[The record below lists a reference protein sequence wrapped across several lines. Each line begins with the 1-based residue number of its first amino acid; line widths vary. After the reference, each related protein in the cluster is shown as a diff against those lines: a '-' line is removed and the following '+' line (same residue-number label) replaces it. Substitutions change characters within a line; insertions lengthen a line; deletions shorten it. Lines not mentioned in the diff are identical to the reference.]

1 MADTL
6 VNTLY
11 PPAVET
17 FQPAFIYTDGPVIT
31 FSISPFNAA
40 PDIKYVHVSVTDQR
54 NNENVLKGSL
64 SFIDNIN
71 GNIISRGYG
80 IYNGLL
86 VSEFPQDEGQEDAGL
101 VHYDSELDLYSI
113 SIPTF
118 LLRKEDTVTVVT
130 EKTEVNATTED
141 GENVTSSSS
150 SSQQYFNVGQY
161 YKIQLRFD
169 KCESNINDKELEK
182 LSSNTQE
189 AAEALTFLQGYMVNQ
204 RPYFS
209 EWSTVTLVKPVLP
222 IHVYFPQLPEKSQ
235 EMPSFNKGLIRVA
248 ARVWFADT
256 EENTDK
262 INAAYGN
269 GRWEENEHLE
279 RYRIKVYQEDVPITD
294 TEEVYAEPTRVNNT
308 YEYGINYILDLT
320 NAAENTQCVLVLEI
334 WSNNDYYYTTTR
346 TFTITEFSE
355 IYNSPKWH
363 NHPGTE
369 YPAEYIEV
377 NQEDG
382 VAIIDFSWIDTKL
395 PPGNLYIK
403 RACSKDNFKKWD
415 IISVTE
421 ELGERINLHLED
433 YTICSLHKYRYAA
446 QYEQIKGPWSKIYY
460 SNTIYPKFYEML
472 LERQNRQIAI
482 RYNGQVTSWKPTIN
496 RQKIDTLGGKYPKFV
511 ENAQMNYKQFSVQGL
526 ISAEADFNRKFLN
539 EFQGKWVHDGTKYEY
554 QYDYQRDIISYDEAF
569 NGVYG
574 IRNDTYA
581 DGEFGYNSDEL
592 YDLNKQKTNN
602 EIEFSEDK
610 GNKYWSHETARGRNA
625 LPRGYTKS
633 IFSDI
638 ELEGDSDI
646 RILQHQHDLYPQD
659 NWYWEREFR
668 EQLIQWLND
677 GEPKLYRSM
686 PEGNVAVILTDIS
699 LTPIT
704 QLGRRLY
711 QFTATMYEVG
721 DGYSLES
728 LDKLGIINIPK
739 LATAYAESGTS
750 NNNSGSSS
758 SDSSI
763 DSNVHTVEQVGQL
776 YYPNIY
782 DKGLIKE
789 RDSSEETINLKNY
802 IWDNIALVDRINNQY
817 KSELSRWVIDDKS
830 VYLKDVRIQFC
841 SKPHWY
847 IYDGNNWSYLPDQKI
862 TQVSDNAQVY
872 LGYILYI
879 SYSNGT
885 TTLPKR
891 AIFVNEKGYYQVPS
905 NTFVKEI
912 RLYNHVNENGVQD
925 VQDRVIID
933 YILHY
938 NQSYNVNILP
948 SRKRTLWRI
957 IGQWGGMYP
966 VNTYVGPSIYE
977 KYNITQYRYDS
988 DSGKIDESKFVNF
1001 AQRLDYWQG
1010 ISVDVSPYSVIGI
1023 KYQNTDEYQTIVVG
1037 HTGVFS
1043 IMDDA
1048 PTDDIVFLGRKM
1060 FLVDRSRQ
1068 PYLDEWEY
1076 TVDESI
1082 DYEGNT
1088 DHTPVNWFEL
1098 QNTQIVDSGD
1108 RVVYYFAQQ
1117 VNNEEDADIDIPIGM
1132 EHTVFQQWVETHASD
1147 PVDISHPEINRV
1159 YPIRINNTTQ
1169 NYIYYIDYK
1178 WYPISIIA
1186 EDGTALAA
1194 VPVYGYINYIGN
1206 IVRSEYN

>member
-17 FQPAFIYTDGPVIT
+17 FQPAFVYTDGPVVT

-40 PDIKYVHVSVTDQR
+40 SDIRYVHVSVTDQR

-71 GNIISRGYG
+71 GNISRGYG

-86 VSEFPQDEGQEDAGL
+86 VSEFPQGEETGDAGL
-101 VHYDSELDLYSI
+101 VHYDQELDLYSI
-113 SIPTF
+113 SIPTS
-118 LLRKEDTVTVVT
+118 LLRKEDTVTV
-130 EKTEVNATTED
+130 TTETLTHGINLD
-141 GENVTSSSS
+141 TGERETSPTSNP
-150 SSQQYFNVGQY
+150 QQYFNVGQY

-169 KCESNINDKELEK
+169 KGALNIGDLEFQK
-182 LSSNTQE
+182 FSTDVEE
-189 AAEALTFLQGYMVNQ
+189 AAEAVTLLQGYMVNQ

-209 EWSTVTLVKPVLP
+209 EWSTVTLVKPILP
-222 IHVYFPQLPEKSQ
+222 IHVYFPQLPEKPQ
-235 EMPSFNKGLIRVA
+235 EMPTFNKGLIRVA

-262 INAAYGN
+262 INEAYGN

-279 RYRIKVYQEDVPITD
+279 RYRIKVHQGNVLITD

-320 NAAENTQCVLVLEI
+320 NAAEGAQCILTLEI

-346 TFTITEFSE
+346 NFTIANFSE
-355 IYNSPKWH
+355 AYNTPKWH
-363 NHPGTE
+363 NHTGTE

-382 VAIIDFSWIDTKL
+382 VAIIDFSWNDIKL

-403 RACSKDNFKKWD
+403 RACSKDNFKNWE

-421 ELGERINLHLED
+421 EPGENISVHIED
-433 YTICSLHKYRYAA
+433 YTICSLHKYKYAA
-446 QYEQIKGPWSKIYY
+446 QHEALTGPWSRVYY

-482 RYNGQVTSWKPTIN
+482 RYNGQVTSWKPVVN
-496 RQKIDTLGGKYPKFV
+496 RQKVDTLGGRYPKFV

-526 ISAEADFNRKFLN
+526 IVAEADFNRKFLN
-539 EFQGKWVHDGTKYEY
+539 EFQGKWVYNGTGYEY
-554 QYDYQRDIISYDEAF
+554 QYNYQKDMISYDEEF
-569 NGVYG
+569 GGVYG

-581 DGEFGYNSDEL
+581 DGEFGYNPDEL
-592 YDLNKQKTNN
+592 FDLSKQTTPD
-602 EIEFSEDK
+602 ELPISGDQ
-610 GNKYWSHETARGRNA
+610 GNKYWNHETAHGRDA
-625 LPRGYTKS
+625 LPKGYKNS
-633 IFSDI
+633 IFTDTV
-638 ELEGDSDI
+638 LENDQDL
-646 RILQHQHDLYPQD
+646 RVLQHQHDLYPQN

-668 EQLIQWLND
+668 EQLVQWLND

-686 PEGNVAVILTDIS
+686 PEGNVAVILTDVS
-699 LTPIT
+699 LTPMT

-721 DGYSLES
+721 NGYSLED
-728 LDKLGIINIPK
+728 LDRLGIINIPK
-739 LATAYAESGTS
+739 LATAYVESNAS
-750 NNNSGSSS
+750 NNNNNND
-758 SDSSI
+758 DSSTSLDI
-763 DSNVHTVEQVGQL
+763 RSMEQVGQL
-776 YYPNIY
+776 YFPNIY
-782 DKGLIKE
+782 NKGLIKE
-789 RDSSEETINLKNY
+789 EGSKETSSLNLKNY

-817 KSELSRWVIDDKS
+817 KGELKRWVIDDKS
-830 VYLKDVRIQFC
+830 VYLKDLRIQFC

-847 IYDGNNWSYLPDQKI
+847 TYGPNEEGTKIWAYLPEQDMKNIPQN
-862 TQVSDNAQVY
+862 TQVY

-879 SYSNGT
+879 KYSDGT
-885 TTLPKR
+885 TILPDQT
-891 AIFVNEKGYYQVPS
+891 IFVNEKGYYQVPS

-912 RLYNHVNENGVQD
+912 KLYSHKD
-925 VQDRVIID
+925 VQDKIIID

-938 NQSYNVNILP
+938 NQSYNTSILP
-948 SRKRTLWRI
+948 SRKKTLWRI
-957 IGQWGGMYP
+957 VGQWGDMYP
-966 VNTYVGPSIYE
+966 VNTYAGPEIYE
-977 KYNITQYRYDS
+977 KYSITQYRYDS
-988 DSGKIDESKFVNF
+988 DSGVIDESKFINF
-1001 AQRLDYWQG
+1001 IQRLDYWQG

-1023 KYQNTDEYQTIVVG
+1023 KYQGATEYQKIVVG

-1043 IMDDA
+1043 IIDDA
-1048 PTDDIVFLGRKM
+1048 PTEDIAFLGRKM
-1060 FLVDRSRQ
+1060 FLADKSRQ

-1076 TVDESI
+1076 TLDESV
-1082 DYEGNT
+1082 DFEEDT
-1088 DHTPVNWFEL
+1088 DHSPINWFEL
-1098 QNTQIVDSGD
+1098 QNTQIIDSGK
-1108 RVVYYFAQQ
+1108 RVVYYLAQQ
-1117 VNNEEDADIDIPIGM
+1117 MSGKGAGAEIPIGI
-1132 EHTVFQQWVETHASD
+1132 EHIPFQQWIDINAPDS
-1147 PVDISHPEINRV
+1147 VDVSHPEINRV
-1159 YPIRINNTTQ
+1159 YRININGTYQ
-1169 NYIYYIDYK
+1169 DYIYYIDYK
-1178 WYPISIIA
+1178 WYPITLA
-1186 EDGTALAA
+1186 KEDGTALAA